1 LQVGLFR
8 SACGVDAPTS
18 FCVAHSCSAAGPIQA
33 STVSQS
39 KVGGDS
45 MVKRRLGLSEYGGE
59 NIS

>member
-1 LQVGLFR
+1 MLRRAFVLPIL
-8 SACGVDAPTS
+8 AAPP
-18 FCVAHSCSAAGPIQA
+18 VRAIQA